1 MKICSPLPWLGLL
14 VCVVILLLGSMT
26 FQLYRSRNNPD
37 HEHNSQYTALFMGG
51 LLIVSFLGVV
61 VFITYA
67 LLSRG
72 PC

>member
-14 VCVVILLLGSMT
+14 ICVIILLLGSMT
-26 FQLYRSRNNPD
+26 FQLYRSKNDPD
-37 HEHNSQYTALFMGG
+37 QDQDGNYTALFMGG
-51 LLIVSFLGVV
+51 LLIISFLGIL

-67 LLSRG
+67 LLSGG